1 MNQFLT
7 SSETH
12 ATCLLFDLDGTLLDS
27 FAVHF
32 GAYAVMF
39 AHYGIQVSE
48 ETFLAT
54 YSPDWYQTYDLMG
67 LPREVWEQ
75 ANQIWLEEAAKRIPD
90 LYPGVREALTCLS
103 ADYPLGIVTSGSRS
117 RVWRDLEANGLH
129 QLFKT
134 VITGDDVLQPK
145 PSPDGLEMALE
156 NIGAEPSQAIYIGDT
171 LTDYETARTAGV
183 VFIGVRS
190 RFGGLQDQ
198 HGCCLLSSVVDL
210 PDLLHNIRL

>member
-1 MNQFLT
+1 MN
-7 SSETH
+7 
-12 ATCLLFDLDGTLLDS
+12 CLLFDLDGTLLDS
-27 FAVHF
+27 FAVHY

-48 ETFLAT
+48 ERFLAT

-75 ANQIWLEEAAKRIPD
+75 ANQIWLEEAAKRIPE
-90 LYPGVREALTCLS
+90 LFPGVKEALIQLS

-129 QLFKT
+129 RLFEI

-156 NIGAEPSQAIYIGDT
+156 RIGAEPSRAIYIGDT
-171 LTDYETARTAGV
+171 STDYETARAARVAFVGV
-183 VFIGVRS
+183 CS
-190 RFGGLQDQ
+190 RFGGLQAQDD
-198 HGCCLLSSVVDL
+198 CRLLNSVADL
-210 PDLLHNIRL
+210 PDFLNNPTPGCLH